1 MNFITKTLNSIT
13 NSRNND
19 NPDNFSI
26 DESKRQTTIEPL
38 SQSVSLYQP
47 QTLSKKQSI
56 TKKNIRTPIL
66 SAATIIPKLS
76 NDFNTINESPKIA
89 VSQSKTIFFII
100 LFTFLAFIG
109 YNIFTY
115 LSQGSSYIIDLLKPI
130 FNSISLLTGNTLN
143 SSINNT
149 LTGTNKSI
157 DITSDTTKNILNN
170 ATIGSTKTIDKIQ
183 NKPISNKDD
192 NNDDDN
198 SDSDNNPKSISSAEN
213 SNSFCYIGK
222 INDTRYCAKV
232 LDDKYCLSEEIF
244 PTMDLCINPKLRN

>member
-1 MNFITKTLNSIT
+1 MDKNKTKV
-13 NSRNND
+13 R
-19 NPDNFSI
+19 
-26 DESKRQTTIEPL
+26 R
-38 SQSVSLYQP
+38 
-47 QTLSKKQSI
+47 
-56 TKKNIRTPIL
+56 
-66 SAATIIPKLS
+66 
-76 NDFNTINESPKIA
+76 
-89 VSQSKTIFFII
+89 
-100 LFTFLAFIG
+100 
-109 YNIFTY
+109 
-115 LSQGSSYIIDLLKPI
+115 
-130 FNSISLLTGNTLN
+130 
-143 SSINNT
+143 
-149 LTGTNKSI
+149 
-157 DITSDTTKNILNN
+157 SDTTKNILNN